1 MCSYTLLFYKTYYK
15 GKLKETENSLMQQGW
30 LSSSG
35 VKDTRAV
42 SQEESN
48 KCLAIR
54 VLII

>member
-48 KCLAIR
+48 ALQFEY
-54 VLII
+54 